1 MAFRGLSRSNV
12 VALLTNRRPVLIGV
26 ALLMVLGLPVGF
38 WTFRSM
44 TVEAQNPMG
53 DGVALDAVDA
63 EAVQDGSA
71 AATGDSPAAGVTPVA
86 SPFGTSATQAQQCLA
101 RHQELIRTAAAA
113 QRADSTRGRAPAG
126 RDPVAAERHGWY
138 PDMPDFLDGA
148 LLPCGR
154 IVAYYG
160 HPNSARMGALGEYP
174 KDDMLRRLRNQVA
187 EWERADPET
196 PVIPALHMVAVVAQG
211 EPGRSGHY
219 RTITTDARVQEVYD
233 WAREANGIFIV
244 DIQTGTEDLRQ
255 LLPRF
260 EWILKNPD
268 VHLGVDPEFMMKDGS
283 IPGRRVGTMD
293 AADVNY
299 AIDYLAG
306 IVREYNLPPKV
317 LVIHRFTTGMVTN
330 ARQIRPR
337 PEVQVVMHMDGHG
350 RMQGPLFKYDTYS
363 HVVVPEPVQFAGW
376 KNFYHHD
383 NEKGVMPTA
392 ADLMRL
398 HPLPLYLQ
406 YQ

>member
-1 MAFRGLSRSNV
+1 MRLHELRRTTAAQLSTTRRRLFIGV
-12 VALLTNRRPVLIGV
+12 VVLIAFV
-26 ALLMVLGLPVGF
+26 VPISF
-38 WTFRSM
+38 WSFREK

-53 DGVALDAVDA
+53 D
-63 EAVQDGSA
+63 EATADEV
-71 AATGDSPAAGVTPVA
+71 ATGAPPLTPDPLPAEIATVRTA
-86 SPFGTSATQAQQCLA
+86 FGSTGAQATQCLS
-101 RHQELIRTAAAA
+101 RHQELISSAAAV
-113 QRADSTRGRAPAG
+113 QLADSTARRPGAG
-126 RDPVAAERHGWY
+126 RDPVRAQRHGWY
-138 PDMPDFLDGA
+138 PGMPEFRDGV
-148 LLPCGR
+148 LLPCSR

-160 HPNSARMGALGEYP
+160 HPNSTRMGVLGEYP
-174 KDDMLRRLRNQVA
+174 KDEMLRRLRDQVA

-211 EPGRSGHY
+211 EAGRSGHY
-219 RTITTDARVQEVYD
+219 RTITIDARVQEVYE
-233 WAREANGIFIV
+233 WAQEANGVFFV
-244 DIQTGTEDLRQ
+244 DIQTGTEDLRA

-293 AADVNY
+293 AADINY

-306 IVREYNLPPKV
+306 LVREYNLPPKV
-317 LVIHRFTTGMVTN
+317 LIIHRFTTGMVTN
-330 ARQIRPR
+330 TRQIRLR

-350 RMQGPLFKYDTYS
+350 RMQGPLFKYDTYA

-383 NEKGVMPTA
+383 NEKGVMPSA
-392 ADLMRL
+392 ADLMQL
-398 HPLPLYLQ
+398 HPLPLYIQ